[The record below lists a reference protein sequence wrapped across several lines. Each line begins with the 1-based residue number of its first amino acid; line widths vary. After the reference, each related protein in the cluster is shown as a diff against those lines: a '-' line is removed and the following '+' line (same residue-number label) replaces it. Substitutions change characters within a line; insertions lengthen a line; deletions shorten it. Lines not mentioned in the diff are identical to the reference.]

1 MDIVVAGVLCYPG
14 VTSMVAPDDD
24 LLRLMLCVARDRGEE
39 RERKEMVAGGE
50 KRKGGGC

>member
-24 LLRLMLCVARDRGEE
+24 LLRLMLWVAQGQRRRKGEE
-39 RERKEMVAGGE
+39 RRWRRRRKRARVW
-50 KRKGGGC
+50 